1 MSFIEE
7 NNEIPE
13 MYRLRHKHDTDSDD
27 TGFDYSKNILKRTI
41 SPILYNNDDNEL
53 FLDKLND
60 MTLSMVETV
69 LPVRNLFFYSHN
81 KYFNKHGR

>member
-13 MYRLRHKHDTDSDD
+13 MYRLRHKHDSVSED
-27 TGFDYSKNILKRTI
+27 TGFDYSKNILKRTL
-41 SPILYNNDDNEL
+41 SPVLYNNDDNEL

-60 MTLSMVETV
+60 MTLSMVESV